1 MRGSVTEVPKEQGP
15 TRNKETTVG
24 LPLLIIITGITM
36 IIITSTAI
44 TAVAAF
50 ISPTVSMSMASSGAV
65 AHLSSQSP

>member
-24 LPLLIIITGITM
+24 LPLIIITGITM